1 MKNIPSTN
9 FKANDTV
16 SKATKAIVQQNVSTV
31 LDLSRF
37 SIIQLI
43 YGAKNEIL
51 QNEGSVEH
59 SVVLL
64 YMILNEKF
72 FESSM
77 DTDILILEVERNQ
90 VIIMRKWIEARL
102 LHCEKERDDRNP
114 KFNPDT
120 YIHLKMLLLDIREWL
135 SGDVLEIIGD

>member
-16 SKATKAIVQQNVSTV
+16 SKATKAIIQQNVSSI

-37 SIIQLI
+37 SITQLI

-51 QNEGSVEH
+51 QNEGSVERNA
-59 SVVLL
+59 VLL

-72 FESSM
+72 FESAM

-102 LHCEKERDDRNP
+102 AHCEKERDDRNP
-114 KFNPDT
+114 RFNPDT

-135 SGDVLEIIGD
+135 SGDVLEIID

>member
-9 FKANDTV
+9 FKANDTI
-16 SKATKAIVQQNVSTV
+16 SKTVKAIIIQNVSSV
-31 LDLSRF
+31 LNLSRF
-37 SIIQLI
+37 SIMQLI

-59 SVVLL
+59 NVVLL

-77 DTDILILEVERNQ
+77 DKDILIIEVERNQ

-102 LHCEKERDDRNP
+102 LHCEKERDNRNP
-114 KFNPDT
+114 RFNPDT

-135 SGDVLEIIGD
+135 SGDVLEIID